1 MRRQVAL
8 VRRYTFAV
16 GVGALVVIVDLL
28 TKRNAA
34 TNFSDG
40 VVEVL
45 PGFLSF
51 TFHENPGAAFSLFQ
65 NAGVFLGAAAIGIII
80 FVLIALRIPRP
91 PMETLA
97 FGFIL
102 GGALGNLAD
111 RLFRGDGLL
120 DGHVIDWV
128 NLSVIPTFNVADA
141 AVTFAVGLL
150 LIQAWRTR

>member
-1 MRRQVAL
+1 M
-8 VRRYTFAV
+8 VRRYIFAV
-16 GVGALVVIVDLL
+16 GIGAFVVIVDLL

-34 TNFSDG
+34 INFSDG

-45 PGFLSF
+45 SGFLSF

-65 NAGVFLGAAAIGIII
+65 DAGVFLGAAAIGIII

-91 PMETLA
+91 PLEALA

-120 DGHVIDWV
+120 DGHVIDWI

-150 LIQAWRTR
+150 VIQAWRTR

>member
-1 MRRQVAL
+1 MVLSKSSPDFSVLRFTKTLAL
-8 VRRYTFAV
+8 RSHCFKTPASFWER
-16 GVGALVVIVDLL
+16 
-28 TKRNAA
+28 
-34 TNFSDG
+34 
-40 VVEVL
+40 
-45 PGFLSF
+45 PLS
-51 TFHENPGAAFSLFQ
+51 ESSSLFSSPY
-65 NAGVFLGAAAIGIII
+65 AS
-80 FVLIALRIPRP
+80 RDRP
-91 PMETLA
+91 WRPLA

-128 NLSVIPTFNVADA
+128 NLSVIPTFNVADT